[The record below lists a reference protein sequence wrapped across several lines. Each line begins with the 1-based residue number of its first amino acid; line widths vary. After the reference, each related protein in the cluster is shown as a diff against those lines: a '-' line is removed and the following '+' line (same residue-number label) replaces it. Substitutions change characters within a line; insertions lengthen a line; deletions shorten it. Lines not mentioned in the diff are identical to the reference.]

1 MKKEFVSGLP
11 VWASIFDGHS
21 RIERRVY
28 VDENGERFVKING
41 NFVDM
46 DWVYMRW
53 DASISF

>member
-11 VWASIFDGHS
+11 VWVSIFDGHS

-53 DASISF
+53 EASISF